1 MKDRIARWA
10 LDKPYI
16 EVREMFS
23 MTAFLHLGNFLA
35 ADDAGDLVIRL
46 AASEQ
51 SEARQLPGAKPWRA
65 GGPGTA
71 EYTRLPAAALTDATV
86 LHQWLDRALAH
97 SKTLEPKERLINK
110 PVLRPDFLGGKIG
123 S

>member
-1 MKDRIARWA
+1 LKDRIARWL

-16 EVREMFS
+16 EVREMFGL
-23 MTAFLHLGNFLA
+23 TAFLYLGNFMV

-46 AASEQ
+46 DAEAQ
-51 SEARQLPGAKPWRA
+51 SEARRMPGAKRWRA

-71 EYTRLPAAALTDATV
+71 EYTCIPATALTDDAV
-86 LHQWLDRALAH
+86 LAQWLDRALAY
-97 SKTLEPKERLINK
+97 SRSLEPKERLINK
-110 PVLRPDFLGGKIG
+110 QVLRPDFLGGNVG

>member
-16 EVREMFS
+16 EVREMFG
-23 MTAFLHLGNFLA
+23 MTTFLHLGNFLA

-46 AASEQ
+46 AASEE
-51 SEARQLPGAKPWRA
+51 SEARHLPGAKAWRA
-65 GGPGTA
+65 GAPGTA
-71 EYTRLPAAALTDATV
+71 TYTRIPAAALTDATA
-86 LHQWLDRALAH
+86 LNQWLDRALTH
-97 SKTLEPKERLINK
+97 SQTLEPKERLINK